1 MTEVGGLF
9 LQQKYFDS
17 GDYQM
22 AKQQKAVPPAT
33 AQAARGWPA
42 AGGQGGG
49 SRNTFSAASRP
60 VDGWRHPYS
69 RLGTDAQDVHHSIQV
84 GQSSHVDSSFG
95 AAATLRTATSNW
107 ELRFFLPHFF
117 LSVLAFPLFHLL
129 LSGCNF
135 SFFFSFS
142 VATFRCLDVPRT
154 ASTPSHQ
161 THTLPSFVNAVLSS
175 LPHSLPILAR
185 PRPFVDDQL
194 ASGTTRKH
202 DPLIGNM
209 NDCDN
214 QYSVHPVNVEQ
225 SLFLATVGRM
235 NRSLGKSFRLRYPKE
250 RSLRVLWEVFVQ

>member
-1 MTEVGGLF
+1 MTPSLLPTRYRRARRPSFNPSWPVQPRRFIVWSGSNAPHRH
-9 LQQKYFDS
+9 QQ
-17 GDYQM
+17 
-22 AKQQKAVPPAT
+22 
-33 AQAARGWPA
+33 
-42 AGGQGGG
+42 
-49 SRNTFSAASRP
+49 
-60 VDGWRHPYS
+60 
-69 RLGTDAQDVHHSIQV
+69 LGTS
-84 GQSSHVDSSFG
+84 
-95 AAATLRTATSNW
+95 
-107 ELRFFLPHFF
+107 FFLPHFF